1 MSDRRRI
8 ISFEDDYSAIRPKG
22 EPVAYKSIM
31 GPGPCVRTMTWNLE
45 DGSFTDVGEKTYSK
59 TWCDLPP
66 DIDGNTWYVT
76 EAEHPLIEQA
86 RIRMV
91 FGSLIKLW
99 HDDIREPPD
108 DTWLWA
114 RDNADAMVV
123 LGSEIDVDILSMDHD
138 LGGSNIPL
146 DQLRAMELDP
156 DYMKLDGDETGV
168 ELAEFIGKHDLF
180 PQQIVIHSM
189 NPVGAGNILASFQK
203 WSDTSERNCLI
214 RVEPFRR

>member
-8 ISFEDDYSAIRPKG
+8 ISFEEETAQRGDALMEVP
-22 EPVAYKSIM
+22 YKSIM
-31 GPGPCVRTMTWNLE
+31 GPEPCVRTMTWDRK
-45 DGSFTDVGEKTYSK
+45 DGTFTDMGAKTYSK

-66 DIDGNTWYVT
+66 DIDGDTWYVT

-91 FGSLIKLW
+91 FGALIKLW

-123 LGSEIDVDILSMDHD
+123 LGSEINVDILSMDHD
-138 LGGSNIPL
+138 LGGSIIPL

-156 DYMKLDGDETGV
+156 DYMKFDGDETGV
-168 ELAEFIGKHDLF
+168 ELAEFIGRHDLF
-180 PQQIVIHSM
+180 PEQIIIHSM
-189 NPVGAGNILASFQK
+189 NPVGAGNILAAFQK
-203 WSDTSERNCLI
+203 WSGRSERNCLI